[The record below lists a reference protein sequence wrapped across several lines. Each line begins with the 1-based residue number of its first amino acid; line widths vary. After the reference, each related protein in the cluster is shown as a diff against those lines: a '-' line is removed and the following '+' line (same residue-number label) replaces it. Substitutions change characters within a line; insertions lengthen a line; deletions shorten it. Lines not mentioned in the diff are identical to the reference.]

1 MKNLKGSGVALV
13 TPFKADQ
20 SIDFDSLERLLFH
33 VTQGGIDY
41 LVILGTT
48 GESATLTREEKQEV
62 FAFCKKTNNG
72 RLPLVF
78 GIGGN
83 STQQVIDEIHR
94 TDLTDVDA
102 ILSVSPYYNKPSQAG
117 IIRHYQAIADASPLP
132 IILYNVPGRTM
143 SNLSAETTL
152 ELSKHPNIIGVKEAS
167 GNLEQCMK
175 IAAGKDPDFLLI
187 SGDDLMTTALRSV
200 GAEGL
205 ISVLGNAYPE
215 IIATIA
221 AGSME
226 ASKNAT
232 FSLLDI
238 NPLMYEESNPVGVK
252 ALMHRLGICSD
263 VVRLPLVSAS
273 AGLTKRITE
282 AAGRLNIAQMEGAPV
297 KSI

>member
-1 MKNLKGSGVALV
+1 MKNLKGSGVALI
-13 TPFKADQ
+13 TPFHADQ
-20 SIDFDSLERLLFH
+20 SIDFSSLERTIFH

-41 LVILGTT
+41 LVVLGTT

-83 STQQVIDEIHR
+83 STQQVIDEINR
-94 TDLTDVDA
+94 TDLTGVDA
-102 ILSVSPYYNKPSQAG
+102 ILSVSPYYNKPSQTG
-117 IIRHYQAIADASPLP
+117 ILQHYQAVADASPIP

-152 ELSKHPNIIGVKEAS
+152 ELSRHPNIIGIKEAS

-175 IAAGKDPDFLLI
+175 IAAHKDPDFLLI
-187 SGDDLMTTALRSV
+187 SGDDLMTTALRSI

-226 ASKNAT
+226 TSKNAT

-273 AGLTKRITE
+273 AGLSERIAK
-282 AAGRLNIAQMEGAPV
+282 AASQLNAMMMEITSKIP
-297 KSI
+297 

>member
-1 MKNLKGSGVALV
+1 MKNLKGSGVALI
-13 TPFKADQ
+13 TPFHADQ
-20 SIDFDSLERLLFH
+20 SIDFPALERTIFH
-33 VTQGGIDY
+33 VTQGGVDY
-41 LVILGTT
+41 LVVLGTT

-83 STQQVIDEIHR
+83 STQQVIDEINR

-117 IIRHYQAIADASPLP
+117 IIRHYQAIADASPVP

-152 ELSKHPNIIGVKEAS
+152 KLSMHPNIIGVKEAS

-282 AAGRLNIAQMEGAPV
+282 AAGHLNIAQMEGTPV

>member
-1 MKNLKGSGVALV
+1 MKHLKGSGVALI
-13 TPFKADQ
+13 TPFHADQ
-20 SIDFDSLERLLFH
+20 SIDFAALERTIFH

-41 LVILGTT
+41 LVVLGTT
-48 GESATLTREEKQEV
+48 GESATLTKEEKQEV
-62 FAFCKKTNNG
+62 FAFCKNTNNG

-83 STQQVIDEIHR
+83 STKQVIDEINH
-94 TDLTDVDA
+94 TDLTGVDA

-117 IIRHYQAIADASPLP
+117 IIQHYQAIADASPVP

-232 FSLLDI
+232 FTLLDI

-273 AGLTKRITE
+273 AGLSKRITE
-282 AAGRLNIAQMEGAPV
+282 AADRLNIAQMEVTPV

>member
-1 MKNLKGSGVALV
+1 MKNLKGSGVALI
-13 TPFKADQ
+13 TPFHADQ
-20 SIDFDSLERLLFH
+20 SIDFPALERTIFH
-33 VTQGGIDY
+33 VTQGGVDY
-41 LVILGTT
+41 LVVLGTT

-62 FAFCKKTNNG
+62 FAFCKKTNKG

-83 STQQVIDEIHR
+83 STQQVIDEINR

-273 AGLTKRITE
+273 AGLTERITE